1 VRSYIAETKEGI
13 EMRMNSSANAA
24 LMVAVI
30 SAFSPESLYA
40 EDLRFGVVGSPIDIP
55 SRIT

>member
-1 VRSYIAETKEGI
+1 
-13 EMRMNSSANAA
+13 MNSSANAA

-40 EDLRFGVVGSPIDIP
+40 EDLQFGVVGSPIDIP